1 MKTFVLLLAAAVLF
15 AQDAAQLANEK
26 AFEERMKGVTLVGYS
41 TRLDREGN
49 FGPERYK
56 IDSVTKSS
64 GETWIFKARMTHEG
78 KEVAVPIPITIKWA
92 GSAPVITLEDF
103 TIPGFGTWTAHVVL
117 SGNQYAGTWSGKRG
131 GGQMYGKIVKE

>member
-1 MKTFVLLLAAAVLF
+1 MKTLALFLAAAVLS
-15 AQDAAQLANEK
+15 AEDAAQLANEK

-56 IDSVTKSS
+56 IDSVTKTS
-64 GETWIFKARMTHEG
+64 GETWLFKARMSYQG

-92 GSAPVITLEDF
+92 GKAPVITLEDF
-103 TIPGFGTWTAHVVL
+103 TIPGFGAWTAHVVL
-117 SGNQYAGTWSGKRG
+117 SGNQYAGTWSGKNG

>member
-1 MKTFVLLLAAAVLF
+1 MKTLALFLAAFAVT

-41 TRLDREGN
+41 TRLDREGT

-56 IDSVTKSS
+56 IDSVAKSS
-64 GETWIFKARMTHEG
+64 GETWVFKTRMTHQG
-78 KEVAVPIPITIKWA
+78 KEIPVSFPITIKWA
-92 GSAPVITLEDF
+92 GKAPVITLEDF

-117 SGNQYAGTWSGKRG
+117 SGNQYAGTWSGKSG

>member
-1 MKTFVLLLAAAVLF
+1 MKALFLLIAALCIA
-15 AQDAAQLANEK
+15 AQDFQQAANEK

-41 TRLDREGN
+41 TRLDREGT

-56 IDSVTKSS
+56 IDSVAKSS

-78 KEVAVPIPITIKWA
+78 KEVAVPIPITVKWA
-92 GSAPVITLEDF
+92 GRAPLITLEDF

-117 SGNQYAGTWSGKRG
+117 SGNQYAGTWSGKNG
-131 GGQMYGKIVKE
+131 GGQMFGKTVKE